1 MDNEALPASAPQG
14 AIAAPELTPPP
25 AIGAP
30 AVAAPTPAPA
40 SPSERRALG
49 LSALIAVLAI
59 VLVTR
64 PVGIGILLG
73 TLTAF
78 TMQPFYQRL
87 RHRWR
92 RPALAAL
99 ACVAMTTLIFALSLL
114 CFGYLLVG
122 RGIVIVRSLM
132 LAVGPG
138 GLVRL
143 TLDRLGRWLLHLGL
157 SPERLADQLR
167 ELVSSVS
174 GHLAS
179 LATLVAGATF
189 ASLLS
194 FMFVVLSMYFVLQNW
209 SSLTRRAE
217 IMLPLNPRDTRAL
230 FDEFRRVG
238 RSVLLGTVLTG
249 LAQGVLAGLGYF
261 VTRVPEAAFLGALT
275 AVASLFPGVG
285 TLLVWVPA
293 GIYLILTGHGG
304 FGIALLLYGATVVVL
319 VSDYVIRPF
328 LVGRESEVPPLL
340 TFIALF
346 GGLEAFGLVGLILG
360 PVIMALA
367 VALLRIYEREATLR
381 RAAELGAPDPAGEG
395 SQLEAPQP

>member
-1 MDNEALPASAPQG
+1 M
-14 AIAAPELTPPP
+14 
-25 AIGAP
+25 
-30 AVAAPTPAPA
+30 
-40 SPSERRALG
+40 
-49 LSALIAVLAI
+49 
-59 VLVTR
+59 
-64 PVGIGILLG
+64 
-73 TLTAF
+73 
-78 TMQPFYQRL
+78 
-87 RHRWR
+87 
-92 RPALAAL
+92 
-99 ACVAMTTLIFALSLL
+99 
-114 CFGYLLVG
+114 
-122 RGIVIVRSLM
+122 
-132 LAVGPG
+132 
-138 GLVRL
+138 
-143 TLDRLGRWLLHLGL
+143 
-157 SPERLADQLR
+157 
-167 ELVSSVS
+167 
-174 GHLAS
+174 
-179 LATLVAGATF
+179 VAGATF

-194 FMFVVLSMYFVLQNW
+194 FMFVILSMYFVLQNW

-230 FDEFRRVG
+230 FNEFRRVG

-261 VTRVPEAAFLGALT
+261 VTGVPEAAFLGALT
-275 AVASLFPGVG
+275 AVASLMPGVG

-304 FGIALLLYGATVVVL
+304 FGVALLLYGATVVVL

-381 RAAELGAPDPAGEG
+381 RAAELSAPDPAGEG